1 MTSYGD
7 DPRPEDPISPGEA
20 LDVARGRR
28 PGRFRRPTNR
38 LGCSVLIVPLLV
50 ATSALGVALQLL

>member
-38 LGCSVLIVPLLV
+38 LGCSVLIVLLLV
-50 ATSALGVALQLL
+50 ASSVVGFPLR